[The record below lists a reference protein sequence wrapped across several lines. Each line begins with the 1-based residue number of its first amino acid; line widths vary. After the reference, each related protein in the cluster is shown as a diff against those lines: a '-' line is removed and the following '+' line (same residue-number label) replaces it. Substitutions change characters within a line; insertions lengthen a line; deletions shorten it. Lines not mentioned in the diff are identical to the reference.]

1 MVNINF
7 TRTQLAGLLAL
18 RLLSGWLFLY
28 EGVTKV
34 VNPDWSSAGFLLDS
48 GGFMAGFFRMMAS
61 DPTTLAVVDFLNVWG
76 LVAIGL
82 GLITGC
88 LTRVALISGMVLLG
102 FYYLSHPPVVSA
114 RYAVPSEGS
123 YLWINK
129 NLIQMAVMFVLY
141 HFPTERIYGI
151 DRFIFGKNRKRIAL

>member
-1 MVNINF
+1 MNPNY
-7 TRTQLAGLLAL
+7 TRTQLAGLMAL
-18 RLLSGWLFLY
+18 RLLTGWLFLY
-28 EGVTKV
+28 EGMTKV
-34 VNPDWSSAGFLLDS
+34 INPDWTSAGFLLDS
-48 GGFMAGFFRMMAS
+48 GGFMSGFFRMLAS
-61 DPTTLAVVDFLNVWG
+61 DPTTLSVVDFLNVWG

-102 FYYLSHPPVVSA
+102 FYYLSHPPSVAA

-123 YLWINK
+123 YLWVNK
-129 NLIQMAVMFVLY
+129 NLIQLAAMFVLY

-151 DRFIFGKNRKRIAL
+151 DRIIFGKNRKRTIL